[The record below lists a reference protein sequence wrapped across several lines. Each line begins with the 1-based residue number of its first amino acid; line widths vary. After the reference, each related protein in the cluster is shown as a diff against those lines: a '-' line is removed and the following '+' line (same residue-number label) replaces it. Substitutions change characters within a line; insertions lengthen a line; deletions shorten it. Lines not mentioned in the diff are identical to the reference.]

1 MIADAGETT
10 ALTMELRELDLVLD
24 ELGRLFV
31 VENDG
36 RGWPWGPE
44 EDGADHHRLDGMPA
58 RVGYRSMIVPD
69 LPADT

>member
-1 MIADAGETT
+1 MPAEKVERAGLEG
-10 ALTMELRELDLVLD
+10 LSGSPD